1 MNNKLYVA
9 KIVNSTSVDGVGLRN
24 SLYVSGCNI
33 HCPGCHN
40 KDWWP
45 LKSGKEMTIEEVY
58 DALSVDDFNV
68 SILGG
73 EPLMQYEAVLELC
86 KLIKQR
92 SNKTIWLWTG
102 YEIAYIECFFGD
114 LIKYVDVI
122 VDGSF
127 KEELRDNKL
136 PFRGSSNQRIY
147 EVKHEPYICITDIS
161 DRFE

>member
-40 KDWWP
+40 KEWWP
-45 LKSGKEMTIEEVY
+45 LQSGKEMTIEEVY
-58 DALSVDDFNV
+58 VALNVDDFNI

-73 EPLMQYEAVLELC
+73 EPLMQYQAILELC
-86 KLIKQR
+86 KLIKM
-92 SNKTIWLWTG
+92 STAKTIWLWTG
-102 YEIAYIECFFGD
+102 HKMSDVQRLYGD
-114 LIKYVDVI
+114 LLNYVDVM

-127 KEELRDNKL
+127 ISELSDANL

-147 EVKHEPYICITDIS
+147 KINHTPSICITDIS
-161 DRFE
+161 DTLK